1 MKELLDIY
9 YTEEKHPMQMLD
21 VFLPEKDSFPVFVY
35 FHGGGLENEDKLSGR
50 ESMKVLAAHGVAA
63 VAVDY
68 RKYPEVHYPA
78 CIEDCAAAVAWVK
91 ENISRYGKAEGIFVG
106 GSSAGGYLS
115 MMLCFDKKYL
125 GAKGLDPL
133 EIAGWFHD
141 AGQPTKHFTVLKYEG
156 LDERRV
162 IVDESTPLYH
172 IGTQEKHSP
181 MRFIV
186 SDNDIEGR
194 YEQTMLVLST
204 MKHFGYTG
212 YDCKQMHGTH
222 CHYCDIVSEKK
233 GILGE
238 MVLDF
243 IKNPPKP

>member
-1 MKELLDIY
+1 MKTVLDIY
-9 YTEEKHPMQMLD
+9 YTKEKHPMQMLD
-21 VFLPEKDSFPVFVY
+21 LYLPETDSFPVFIY
-35 FHGGGLENEDKLSGR
+35 FHGGGLENEDRLSGR

-68 RKYPEVHYPA
+68 RKYPEVQYPA
-78 CIEDCAAAVAWVK
+78 FIEDVAAAVAWVK
-91 ENISRYGKAEGIFVG
+91 KNISQYGKSEGIYVG

-125 GAKGLDPL
+125 GAHGIDPL

-141 AGQPTKHFTVLKYEG
+141 AGQPTKHFTVLKYG
-156 LDERRV
+156 GADFRRV
-162 IVDESTPLYH
+162 IVDEAAPLYH
-172 IGTQEKHSP
+172 IGTAEKHSP

-186 SDNDIEGR
+186 SDDDIDGR
-194 YEQTMLVLST
+194 YEQIMLVLST
-204 MKHFGYTG
+204 MKHFGYSG
-212 YDCKQMHGTH
+212 YDYKLMHGTH

-243 IKNPPKP
+243 IKNPPRA